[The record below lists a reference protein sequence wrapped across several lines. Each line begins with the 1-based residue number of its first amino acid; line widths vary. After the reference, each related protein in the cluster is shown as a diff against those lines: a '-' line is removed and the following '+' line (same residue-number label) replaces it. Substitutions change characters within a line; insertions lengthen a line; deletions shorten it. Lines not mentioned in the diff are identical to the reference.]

1 MPNRFNIFNV
11 LKADRIVVAESAT
24 KLEILDRLIDVLA
37 EAKEVKDP
45 DALTLAIA
53 RREEMMSTGIGRGL
67 AIPHV
72 RIDQVSDIV
81 MAVGLVRNGVPDYD
95 SLDGEP
101 VKLIFMI
108 AARPDQ
114 HEEHLKLLS
123 QISSSMK
130 KESFLKILFSAADAG
145 ALYQLLAEDLGD

>member
-1 MPNRFNIFNV
+1 MQKKFDIFKV
-11 LKADRIVVAESAT
+11 LKADRIVVVDSAS

-37 EAKEVKDP
+37 DTPEVHDP
-45 DALTLAIA
+45 DALTVAIA

-81 MAVGLVRNGVPDYD
+81 MAVGLVRDGVSDYD

-101 VKLIFMI
+101 VKLVFMI
-108 AARPDQ
+108 AARTDQ

-123 QISSSMK
+123 QISSALK
-130 KESFLKILFSAADAG
+130 KEAFLKILFSAM
-145 ALYQLLAEDLGD
+145 